1 MWLDASF
8 DKNLN
13 ASCGILLVK
22 SNIQGIDKGL
32 IENIYYK
39 ATTNY
44 FNPPGHTTPAPS
56 VHGSDDE
63 DSVDE
68 ETELKELGIK

>member
-1 MWLDASF
+1 MITCEVDIQESL
-8 DKNLN
+8 
-13 ASCGILLVK
+13 SCDLSLFNQHYYA
-22 SNIQGIDKGL
+22 NINSHSL
-32 IENIYYK
+32 
-39 ATTNY
+39 
-44 FNPPGHTTPAPS
+44 FLSLSLGHTTPAPS

>member
-1 MWLDASF
+1 MQTS
-8 DKNLN
+8 
-13 ASCGILLVK
+13 ILILVFY
-22 SNIQGIDKGL
+22 SL
-32 IENIYYK
+32 SL
-39 ATTNY
+39 AL
-44 FNPPGHTTPAPS
+44 GHTTPAPS